1 VTGSTGPTG
10 ATGPASQVLGGG
22 IATEGLLGLNHFM
35 GMFVSGSSAT
45 EAHVQQPMP
54 VAGTLKDFYIRIDS
68 ALSALNSETYT
79 VRRNAV
85 DTTLTCTITNGSG
98 AVTCS
103 DTTHSVSFS
112 AGDLISIGTSHG
124 GAVPSQGTR
133 WTAHYQ

>member
-1 VTGSTGPTG
+1 VN
-10 ATGPASQVLGGG
+10 QFL
-22 IATEGLLGLNHFM
+22 

-45 EAHVQQPMP
+45 EASVQQPMA
-54 VAGTLKDFYIRIDS
+54 VAGTLNGFYVRINS
-68 ALSALNSETYT
+68 ALAVTNSETYT
-79 VRRNAV
+79 VRRNGV
-85 DTTLTCTITNGSG
+85 DTTLTCTITNASA

-124 GAVPSQGTR
+124 GAVPSLGTR